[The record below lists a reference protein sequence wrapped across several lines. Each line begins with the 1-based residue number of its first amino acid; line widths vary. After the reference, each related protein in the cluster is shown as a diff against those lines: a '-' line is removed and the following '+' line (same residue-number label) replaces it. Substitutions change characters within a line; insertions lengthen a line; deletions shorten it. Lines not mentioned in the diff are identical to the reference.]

1 MMSFYFIDDDKNI
14 TNILKLIVNTRGLGV
29 CCGSAENAAEALADL
44 PVMRPD
50 IVLVDFLMP
59 EMDGISFIKQAKKI
73 LPDAAY
79 IMLSQVASK
88 DMIASAYEAG
98 VEFFIQKP
106 INSVE
111 VESII
116 RKVSGWFSRCIIFLP
131 LTQTNPL
138 FPSQQMSSRLRQICA
153 RSLHVS
159 EL

>member
-79 IMLSQVASK
+79 IFHPEANQQRRSGIHHPQSQRRSFHET
-88 DMIASAYEAG
+88 DGSADA
-98 VEFFIQKP
+98 
-106 INSVE
+106 
-111 VESII
+111 
-116 RKVSGWFSRCIIFLP
+116 
-131 LTQTNPL
+131 
-138 FPSQQMSSRLRQICA
+138 
-153 RSLHVS
+153 
-159 EL
+159 